1 MDLGSPALLALL
13 ALLPAA
19 LIAWWRLWRARRLH
33 QHAVGAQIEGRRRGR
48 TLSRALLLVALAL
61 IAIAAAR
68 PMWNAGEQTLGLSD
82 FSLVVA
88 LDVSLSMAAEDV
100 GGNASP
106 NASGSASAPVSRFAA
121 AQAEIRR
128 LIDGRRGDRV
138 GLVIFAGDAFLRF
151 PLTRDHEAAIEVLEA
166 LQPGEA
172 LVPPGSDI
180 GRAIDL
186 AATTIARASAED
198 GGDRIRGAIAVVSDG
213 ETHSG
218 DAIASAAAARELGL
232 QVFAVGV
239 GADRGANIPLPQTG
253 WLKNDVRTGSPVVT
267 RLDIDQLERIAD
279 AGGGRLITLDSPG
292 AMSSMNADLAA
303 LDLVRE
309 VVVEETALAEQFQWF
324 AGAAGLILI
333 ASAAARVFGWSP
345 GKTPGKTLGK
355 TLGGASLASLAGA
368 LLLTGGCAGPGIEQ
382 ANREGVA
389 HYEAGE
395 YAAALDDWREAQRLS
410 RHTDGGADPRLYLNA
425 GRALHQLGEFDRAET
440 ETLAALRSD
449 SAQIRATAWFH
460 AGNHRWANDDLL
472 GARAAY
478 IEALRAA
485 PSLLDAK
492 INLEIV
498 NAILDSL
505 QEDQPDDQG
514 QQPGDDGQQSQSGAS
529 QSASASEDSQ
539 SDAATEG
546 AERSGQST
554 DDAPEGAPT
563 ALPGQGDGAPPT
575 TPTFSEAQSLIERR
589 EQALDDLQS
598 ALDELPLEEASL
610 EQALAVL
617 DALRA
622 VPGERLAAGR
632 LEIEGRPLDW

>member
-1 MDLGSPALLALL
+1 MALGSPALLALL

-19 LIAWWRLWRARRLH
+19 LIAWWWIWRARRLQ
-33 QHAVGAQIEGRRRGR
+33 QHAVGAQIAGARPGR
-48 TLSRALLLVALAL
+48 TLSRALSLVALAL

-82 FSLVVA
+82 FPLIVA

-100 GGNASP
+100 GDET
-106 NASGSASAPVSRFAA
+106 SAPVSRFAA
-121 AQAEIRR
+121 AQSEIRR

-198 GGDRIRGAIAVVSDG
+198 GSDRVRGAIAVVSDG

-239 GADRGANIPLPQTG
+239 GAERGANIPLPRSAG
-253 WLKNDVRTGSPVVT
+253 LKHDLRTGSPVVT
-267 RLDIDQLERIAD
+267 RLDLDRLERIAD
-279 AGGGRLITLDSPG
+279 AGGGSLITLDSPG

-345 GKTPGKTLGK
+345 GKA
-355 TLGGASLASLAGA
+355 LGGASLAALAGS
-368 LLLTGGCAGPGIEQ
+368 LLMTSGCAGPGIEQ
-382 ANREGVA
+382 ANREGVV

-395 YAAALDDWREAQRLS
+395 YADALEDWREAQRLS
-410 RHTDGGADPRLYLNA
+410 RRADGGVDPRLHLNA

-478 IEALRAA
+478 IEALREA

-505 QEDQPDDQG
+505 QEEQPEDQG
-514 QQPGDDGQQSQSGAS
+514 QQPGDDGRQGQSGAS

-539 SDAATEG
+539 SDAPTAG
-546 AERSGQST
+546 AEGPGQST
-554 DDAPEGAPT
+554 DDAQEGAPT

-575 TPTFSEAQSLIERR
+575 TPTFSEEQSLIERR
-589 EQALDDLQS
+589 EQALNDLQA
-598 ALDELPLEEASL
+598 ALDELPLEDASL

>member
-1 MDLGSPALLALL
+1 MALGSPALLALL

-19 LIAWWRLWRARRLH
+19 LIAWWWLWRARRLH
-33 QHAVGAQIEGRRRGR
+33 QHAVGAQIAGARQGR

-82 FSLVVA
+82 FPLVVA

-100 GGNASP
+100 GDET
-106 NASGSASAPVSRFAA
+106 SAPVSRFAA
-121 AQAEIRR
+121 AKSEIRR

-151 PLTRDHEAAIEVLEA
+151 PLTRDHEAAIEVLDA

-180 GRAIDL
+180 GAAIDL
-186 AATTIARASAED
+186 AANTIVRASDED

-213 ETHSG
+213 ESHSG

-239 GADRGANIPLPQTG
+239 GAERGANIPLPRSAG
-253 WLKNDVRTGSPVVT
+253 LKHDLRTGSPVVT
-267 RLDIDQLERIAD
+267 RLDLDRLERIAD
-279 AGGGRLITLDSPG
+279 AGGGSLITLDSPG

-345 GKTPGKTLGK
+345 GKALR
-355 TLGGASLASLAGA
+355 GASLAALVGSL
-368 LLLTGGCAGPGIEQ
+368 LMTSGCAGPGIGQ
-382 ANREGVA
+382 ANREGVV

-395 YAAALDDWREAQRLS
+395 YAEALDDWREAQRLS
-410 RHTDGGADPRLYLNA
+410 RRADGGVDPRLHLNA

-460 AGNHRWANDDLL
+460 AGNHRWTNDDLL

-478 IEALRAA
+478 IEALREA

-505 QEDQPDDQG
+505 QEEQPDDQG
-514 QQPGDDGQQSQSGAS
+514 QQPGDDGQQGQSGTS

-539 SDAATEG
+539 SDAPTEG
-546 AERSGQST
+546 AEGPGQST
-554 DDAPEGAPT
+554 DDAQEGAPT
-563 ALPGQGDGAPPT
+563 ALPGQGDGTPPT
-575 TPTFSEAQSLIERR
+575 TPTFSEEQSLIERR
-589 EQALDDLQS
+589 EQALDDLQA
-598 ALDELPLEEASL
+598 ALDELPLEDASL

>member
-1 MDLGSPALLALL
+1 MDLGSPALLSLL

-19 LIAWWRLWRARRLH
+19 LIAWWWLWRARRLH
-33 QHAVGAQIEGRRRGR
+33 QHAVGAQIEGQRPGR
-48 TLSRALLLVALAL
+48 MLSRTLLLVALAL

-100 GGNASP
+100 GGET
-106 NASGSASAPVSRFAA
+106 GVPVSRFAA
-121 AQAEIRR
+121 AQSEIRR
-128 LIDGRRGDRV
+128 LIDSRRGDRV

-198 GGDRIRGAIAVVSDG
+198 GSDRVRGAIAVVSDG
-213 ETHSG
+213 ETHTG

-267 RLDIDQLERIAD
+267 RLDIDQLQRIAD

-309 VVVEETALAEQFQWF
+309 LVVEETALAEQFQWF
-324 AGAAGLILI
+324 AGAAVLILI
-333 ASAAARVFGWSP
+333 ASAAARAFGWSSRRAI
-345 GKTPGKTLGK
+345 
-355 TLGGASLASLAGA
+355 GGASLAALAGS
-368 LLLTGGCAGPGIEQ
+368 LLMTSGCAGPGIEQ
-382 ANREGVA
+382 ANREGVV

-395 YAAALDDWREAQRLS
+395 YAEALDDWREAQRLS
-410 RHTDGGADPRLYLNA
+410 RRAVGGGDARLHLNA
-425 GRALHQLGEFDRAET
+425 GRALHQLGEFERAET

-460 AGNHRWANDDLL
+460 TGNHRWANDDLL
-472 GARAAY
+472 GAQAAY
-478 IEALRAA
+478 IEALREA

-492 INLEIV
+492 VNLEIV

-505 QEDQPDDQG
+505 QEDPSEDQRL
-514 QQPGDDGQQSQSGAS
+514 QPGDEGQQRQPGQSQSAANTQEPEDEPAPQGAEGRG
-529 QSASASEDSQ
+529 QAAGDSQ
-539 SDAATEG
+539 G
-546 AERSGQST
+546 
-554 DDAPEGAPT
+554 GAPT
-563 ALPGQGDGAPPT
+563 ALPGQGDGALPT
-575 TPTFSEAQSLIERR
+575 TPTFSEDQSLAERR
-589 EQALDDLQS
+589 EQALDELQA
-598 ALDELPLEEASL
+598 ALDELPLEEANL